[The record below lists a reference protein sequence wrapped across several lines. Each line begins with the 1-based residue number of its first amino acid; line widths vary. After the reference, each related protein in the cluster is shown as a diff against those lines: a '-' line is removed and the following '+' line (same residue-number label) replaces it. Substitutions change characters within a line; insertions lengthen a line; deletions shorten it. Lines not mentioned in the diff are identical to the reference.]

1 MNGMLAILRR
11 VPRWVLFALAA
22 VIQTAL
28 VAVLVFDRVG
38 ILREGKEVMLRT
50 RAVDPRDLLRGD
62 YVTLNYE
69 ISSVRSSDLKS
80 QPAPGRNTLLYLKL
94 APDAEGF
101 YQPVSLHLEPMPVN
115 DREVLVRGRVI
126 HGGRCGNSVCP
137 NIGLTYGIEKNSV
150 PQGEGLEIEK
160 ARNQGKVAVVA
171 AVTPSGRAAI
181 KRLLIDGKPVYDE
194 PLF

>member
-1 MNGMLAILRR
+1 MNIRAILRR
-11 VPRWVLFALAA
+11 VPFWAPFALAA
-22 VIQTAL
+22 VLQAAL
-28 VAVLVFDRVG
+28 IAAMVLDRVS

-62 YVTLNYE
+62 YVTLQYD
-69 ISSVRSSDLKS
+69 ISSLLSADLKS
-80 QPAPGRNTLLYLKL
+80 QPAPGRHAALYLKL

-101 YQPVSLHLEPMPVN
+101 YQPISLHLEPPSVN
-115 DREVLVRGRVI
+115 DREVMLRGRVTN
-126 HGGRCGNSVCP
+126 GGQCGDALCA
-137 NIGLTYGIEKNSV
+137 NIGMQYGIEKYFV

-181 KRLLIDGKPVYDE
+181 KRLLIDGQLVYDE